1 MGIVKFGQTNL
12 SIEQVPDGHVI
23 VSESEFTS
31 MKQSKDAYLTLRS
44 KIPVGVDEDQIAPLI
59 DKGLRYDNTANEAGG
74 LKTKITE
81 LQGNLDK
88 FSNMPKDFSP
98 DKWNGYVKKE
108 STEKRSAKLS
118 ELSQKVLSEVEKE
131 IGVKFTVDERFIH
144 PDVINGFDPFKD
156 GAEKEWKDVLDKA
169 HTAQQDFIKN
179 QLESTITSQT
189 KVGNQEPGARTL
201 VQNSG
206 DKPDMGKIAGFH

>member
-1 MGIVKFGQTNL
+1 MGIVKFGQQNL

-31 MKQSKDAYLTLRS
+31 MKQSKDALWTLRS
-44 KIPVGVDEDQIAPLI
+44 KIPVGIDENQIANLI
-59 DKGLRYDNTANEAGG
+59 DKGARFDNIAQETGG
-74 LKTKITE
+74 LKTKISE

-98 DKWNGYVKKE
+98 EKWDGYIKKE
-108 STEKRSAKLS
+108 VSEKRSGKFS
-118 ELSQKVLSEVEKE
+118 ELSQKVLSGVEKE
-131 IGVKFTVDERFIH
+131 IGVKFTVDERFI
-144 PDVINGFDPFKD
+144 PPEIRNSFDPFKD
-156 GAEKEWKDVLDKA
+156 GAEKEWKDILDKA

-179 QLESTITSQT
+179 QLESTITPQ
-189 KVGNQEPGARTL
+189 KKIGDQEPGARTL

-206 DKPDMGKIAGFH
+206 DNPDIGKISGFH